1 MSAYTL
7 ESLAAFIASV
17 VCGFYALFRGF
28 DVDRSA
34 NGAHS
39 RSPQISVGAPIFMY
53 IVPGDSCRAP
63 LYMSE
68 TLLSLLV
75 ISMIGED
82 LLKLT
87 LDELDKLISAKT
99 VMGEKIEVDNKIII
113 PVAGFGFGFGAGG
126 GSGKGDEESGG
137 GVGAGGGVT
146 PVAVIILHK
155 DVKGHEGVQ
164 VLSLKKSSP
173 VAEVIET
180 IGETV
185 LPQVMD
191 AVKSQGKA
199 KQEEKKP
206 ATGKTG
212 TEE

>member
-1 MSAYTL
+1 MSAYTPEFL
-7 ESLAAFIASV
+7 VAFIASV
-17 VCGFYALFRGF
+17 VCGFYTLFRGF
-28 DVDRSA
+28 DIDRSA

-39 RSPQISVGAPIFMY
+39 RSPQVKIALSIFKY
-53 IVPGDSCRAP
+53 ILPGGGCRVP

-137 GVGAGGGVT
+137 GAGAGGGVT

-185 LPQVMD
+185 LPQVVD
-191 AVKSQGKA
+191 AVKNRGKA

-206 ATGKTG
+206 ATGKTRAG
-212 TEE
+212 E